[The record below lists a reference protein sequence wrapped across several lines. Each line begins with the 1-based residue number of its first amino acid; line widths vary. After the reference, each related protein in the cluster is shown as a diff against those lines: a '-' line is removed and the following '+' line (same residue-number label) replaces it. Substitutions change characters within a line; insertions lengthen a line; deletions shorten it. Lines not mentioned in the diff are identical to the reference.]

1 MINEGEAESCHC
13 APRWTIEGYDTT
25 TNSPFCYVSRHV
37 VLATGSTDL
46 HNFLRVPGELSHP
59 AWVFHDLAAFEQ
71 AVKQFVDDNPGIKEG
86 RQTVSNITVFIS
98 FTMKSDQKT
107 GFISKNNL
115 PYPNNN

>member
-1 MINEGEAESCHC
+1 MINDSEAESCHC
-13 APRWTIEGYDTT
+13 APRWTVEGYDTT
-25 TNSPFCYVSRHV
+25 TNTPFCYVSRHV

-86 RQTVSNITVFIS
+86 RQTVSNITVFFFFHYEIRLENWVH
-98 FTMKSDQKT
+98 KQK
-107 GFISKNNL
+107 
-115 PYPNNN
+115 